1 MARSEPDGVAQD
13 PSELFDVVFANGM
26 LTGKVKTRAE
36 VHREGDWHRSAHVWV
51 AGESDSGRFLLLQ
64 RRSFQKDT
72 WPGRLDATVGG
83 HYRHGEGFAE
93 ALREVEEE
101 IGVAVNQGDLRRLG
115 VRLCASE
122 VEPEILDREI
132 QDLFLLRDDR
142 PLIEYSPNPDELDA
156 LIAVGIND
164 MLALFSDETDEIPAE
179 SLRTGER
186 LTSTILIDRD
196 DFIPTLDNY
205 FYRIAIAANRA
216 LAGEQHV
223 VV

>member
-1 MARSEPDGVAQD
+1 MARSEPDGLAQD
-13 PSELFDVVFANGM
+13 PSELFDVVRADGTS
-26 LTGKVKTRAE
+26 TGKVKTRAE
-36 VHREGDWHRSAHVWV
+36 VHRDGDWHRSVHVWV

-83 HYRHGEGFAE
+83 HYRHGEGLAD

-101 IGVAVNQGDLRRLG
+101 IGDAVELGELRRLG

-122 VEPEILDREI
+122 EEPGIFDREI

-156 LIAVGIND
+156 LIAAGIKD

-179 SLRTGER
+179 SLRPGER
-186 LTSTILIDRD
+186 LTSTILIDRN

-205 FYRIAIAANRA
+205 FYRIVIAANRA
-216 LAGEQHV
+216 LASERHV